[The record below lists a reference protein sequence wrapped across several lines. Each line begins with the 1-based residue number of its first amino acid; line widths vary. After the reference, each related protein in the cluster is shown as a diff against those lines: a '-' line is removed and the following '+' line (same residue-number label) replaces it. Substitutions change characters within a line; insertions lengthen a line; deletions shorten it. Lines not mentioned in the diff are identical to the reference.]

1 MKKSKFVIILIVF
14 LLNYVYSNAQC
25 VSFSQIQNDIGIESE
40 TFGASLADFNGDGYK
55 DVVAIHAYNDIE
67 VYFNNGTGD
76 GTFDTTVHHYGDN
89 SRWRFGVTT
98 LDIDNDG
105 DMDFLTVPFSNETWG
120 IEVWKNDGSGNFTL
134 IQDNIGT
141 HTRGEELVVG
151 DLDNDGDLDIFYP
164 SQNEIQIFLNDGT
177 GYFESN
183 NQGEIVI
190 SSGNDAALADFDGDG
205 DLDAAISANIGSA
218 KEIYINDGNGNFVNS
233 GQELTTTDTKGVD
246 AGDID
251 NDGDIDIIYACPY
264 DELEIWVND
273 GLGNFMPSG
282 MDLTGLSSM
291 ASEVVAVDLNFDGN
305 IDLVTTEKVLINDIP
320 NSGTF
325 ISVASLGGSHHDVAV
340 GDVNND
346 GFCDIYSPYF
356 GSSSGDKVYLFNTAS
371 VTFNDMDETLC
382 FGDSLQIA
390 GVWQTEPGVYIE
402 NDDCYAYNRINLS
415 FYDEINTNVTLEDG
429 VLTAEATGINYQWI
443 NCEDNQPINGEI
455 NQTFTPTESG
465 NYAVVLSNVNC
476 SVTSDCIE
484 VDVANTFNVD
494 FNVTDEDLN
503 PISEAGITV
512 NYVDYTTDANGFLEV
527 QLADGTYNYYASATG
542 YVDYLGSLTVAGEAV
557 NVDVTLTSDGSSI
570 NDINS
575 NISVYPNPTTGIFR
589 LANVPALGSVKIT
602 DITGK
607 TIYTTIGHVPLQI
620 DISNQPAGIY
630 FIKIQ
635 TENKIIIKKLIKG

>member
-1 MKKSKFVIILIVF
+1 MKNIKFTIVIIALMLSS
-14 LLNYVYSNAQC
+14 LLTNAQC
-25 VSFSQIQNDIGIESE
+25 VSFSQIQNNIGIESE
-40 TFGASLADFNGDGYK
+40 TFGASLADFDGDGYK

-76 GTFDTTVHHYGDN
+76 GTFNTTTHHYGDAD
-89 SRWRFGVTT
+89 RDRFGVTA

-105 DMDFLTVPFSNETWG
+105 DMDFLTVPFYDESWG
-120 IEVWKNDGSGNFTL
+120 IEVWENDGSGNFTL

-141 HTRGEELVVG
+141 HTSGNRLSIG
-151 DLDNDGDLDIFYP
+151 DLDGDGDLDIFYA
-164 SQNEIQIFLNDGT
+164 SQWEIQIFLNDGN

-183 NQGEIVI
+183 NQGEIEI

-218 KEIYINDGNGNFVNS
+218 KQIFINDGNGNFVDS
-233 GQELTTTDTKGVD
+233 GQELTTTDTKGIG

-273 GLGNFMPSG
+273 GLGNFMPGG

-305 IDLVTTEKVLINDIP
+305 IDLVTTERVLINDIP

-325 ISVASLGGSHHDVAV
+325 ISVTSIGGDHDITL

-346 GFCDIYSPYF
+346 GFCDIYRPYF
-356 GSSSGDKVYLFNTAS
+356 GSSSGDEVYLFNAAS

-402 NDDCYAYNRINLS
+402 NDDCLDYNRINLS

-443 NCEDNQPINGEI
+443 NCDDNQPINGEI

-484 VDVANTFNVD
+484 FGYVNTFNVD

-503 PISEAGITV
+503 PISEADITV

-527 QLADGTYNYYASATG
+527 QLADGMYNYYASATG
-542 YVDYLGSLTVAGEAV
+542 YIDYLGSLTVAGEAV

-589 LANVPALGSVKIT
+589 LANVPTLGNVKIT

-607 TIYTTIGHVPLQI
+607 TIYTTMGHAPLQI

-635 TENKIIIKKLIKG
+635 TENDIITKKIIKS